1 MINFIKEI
9 PDSLE
14 EAAIIDGASEV
25 KVLFSIVLPLCI
37 PAVVTLGLFH
47 AVGAWNSY
55 FSAILYMNKR
65 AGWPLQLVLRELIMQ
80 SGLNEVQNVND
91 DVKTIPFTLQMAAI
105 MVTTLPIMCVYPFL
119 QKYFMKGLLLGGVK
133 E

>member
-1 MINFIKEI
+1 
-9 PDSLE
+9 
-14 EAAIIDGASEV
+14 
-25 KVLFSIVLPLCI
+25 
-37 PAVVTLGLFH
+37 VTLGLFH

-65 AGWPLQLVLRELIMQ
+65 SGWPLQLVLRELIMQ
-80 SGLNEVQNVND
+80 SGINEVQNASD
-91 DVKTIPFTLQMAAI
+91 DVQTIPFTLQMAAI